1 MNYEQTLFNQLTALV
16 ASDES
21 FYSKDLEKNGSMYRV
36 FSYRLASWTS
46 FQKEGALEC
55 RGVLFNIDHPDYPK
69 LASLPPAKFFNVEE
83 GNGEE
88 FHIGTTVR
96 SKMHKLDGSLIS
108 TYKTPTGFDLKSKTS
123 LYSEQAVAAMK
134 WLREH
139 PELYKCVE
147 RCVEANFTLSF
158 EYTSPSNRIV
168 VGYDETKLTLL
179 QMRCHDHGD
188 TYVGSDLYNALNAA
202 FYDPLRN
209 IMVEAEYPTS
219 MLYTVDFVNEIR
231 KETEGEGY
239 VVELMTETGKT
250 YLVKIKNEK
259 YITLH
264 RTKDSITS
272 EKRLFECVLDEATDD
287 LRSMFAHDAFCLGLI
302 EKMEQRVIP
311 KFNHLVSTVES
322 FYAENKGLDR
332 KEYAIKAKN
341 DQPDLMGLLMALYVG
356 REASYKEFAK
366 KNRKEYF
373 GVGDATFAKD
383 E

>member
-1 MNYEQTLFNQLTALV
+1 MNYETTLFNQLNALV

-21 FYSKDLEKNGSMYRV
+21 FYSKDLEKDGAKYRV
-36 FSYRLASWTS
+36 FSYRLASWSS
-46 FQKEGALEC
+46 FQKDSALEC
-55 RGVLFNIDHPDYPK
+55 RGILFNIDHPAYPK

-96 SKMHKLDGSLIS
+96 TKMDKLDGSLIS

-123 LYSEQAVAAMK
+123 LFSEQAVAAMA
-134 WLREH
+134 WLRER
-139 PELYKCVE
+139 PELYKSVA
-147 RCVEANFTLSF
+147 RCVEADFTLSF
-158 EYTSPSNRIV
+158 EYTSPANRIV
-168 VGYDETKLTLL
+168 VGYHETNLTLL
-179 QMRCHDHGD
+179 QMRNHDNGD
-188 TYVGSDLYNALNAA
+188 TYVGRDLYNALNVP

-209 IMVEAEYPTS
+209 IMVKAEYPTA
-219 MLYTVDFVNEIR
+219 MPYTLDFVNEIR

-239 VVELMTETGKT
+239 VVELMTETGKS
-250 YLVKIKNEK
+250 YFVKIKNEK

-287 LRSMFAHDAFCLGLI
+287 LRSMFAHDEFCLGLI
-302 EKMEQRVIP
+302 KQMEDKVIP
-311 KFNHLVSTVES
+311 KFNHMISVVES

-332 KEYAIKAKN
+332 KDYAIKAKTE
-341 DQPDLMGLLMALYVG
+341 QPVLMGLIMALYVG
-356 REASYKEFAK
+356 RDPAYKDFAK

-383 E
+383 D